1 MCSPCHRTPPTRP
14 HLIHGS
20 AQLLLLLLCT
30 HSHIPVCTSIHTNIW
45 CMCVCL
51 YVSMLA
57 NLILRS
63 LKFLHWLRCRRRCL
77 TILSKEF
84 DDVDAGVTVAV
95 LTPLQC
101 AHQARCRC
109 LCLCLGLLSH
119 LLSLPKWCA
128 EVTTRTLTHTHTNTH
143 THTIAPLP
151 LTGRSK
157 WFNMRPTPT
166 YRLTGFNANNN
177 SSSSRAGEQSMW
189 AATQSLLALLLFNQ
203 LKNKLHSWKCSQ
215 SRKMLSETL
224 LSYYTP
230 LQLALHLL
238 F

>member
-1 MCSPCHRTPPTRP
+1 MLSLPLYPPAAP

-30 HSHIPVCTSIHTNIW
+30 HSHKLIRTSMHTYTW
-45 CMCVCL
+45 MCVCT

-84 DDVDAGVTVAV
+84 DVVDAGVTVTV

-109 LCLCLGLLSH
+109 LCLGLLSL

-128 EVTTRTLTHTHTNTH
+128 EVTTRTLTHTRIQTLAHIQQRRSH
-143 THTIAPLP
+143 WPAEVSDLICDRHL
-151 LTGRSK
+151 LTVWLVS
-157 WFNMRPTPT
+157 MQTT
-166 YRLTGFNANNN
+166 TAAAA
-177 SSSSRAGEQSMW
+177 AGEQSVW
-189 AATQSLLALLLFNQ
+189 AAAQSLLALLLFNQ